1 MKKIKLVATRSHIL
15 FRFVTNRVN
24 CKSTKKSL
32 FQAFLGFD
40 DKSAQKS
47 ESIAKARNRP
57 VLGVHV
63 VYARCLITTGAVQRR
78 NARCPASRARA
89 AGNVVGGRYLC
100 GYSQYS
106 VSHYCGGVRRTKPCQ
121 GCYSNNHHHNSNR
134 IWARTFLDASHHT
147 HTSNHTHASSGWRL
161 VSACVRSACVSFA
174 CCCCAPLAP
183 IVTTDFQLHAHQDSL
198 ALSFNGLF

>member
-1 MKKIKLVATRSHIL
+1 VKKIKLVATRSHIL

-63 VYARCLITTGAVQRR
+63 VYARCLITTGAVAAAQR
-78 NARCPASRARA
+78 PLSRISRSCCRQR
-89 AGNVVGGRYLC
+89 GGWSISLRIQPIFGVTLLW
-100 GYSQYS
+100 
-106 VSHYCGGVRRTKPCQ
+106 GVRRTKPCQ

-161 VSACVRSACVSFA
+161 VSACVRCACVSFA
-174 CCCCAPLAP
+174 CCCCAPLDP

-198 ALSFNGLF
+198 ALSLNGLF

>member
-1 MKKIKLVATRSHIL
+1 VKKIKLVATRSHIL

-106 VSHYCGGVRRTKPCQ
+106 VSHYCGVCAEP
-121 GCYSNNHHHNSNR
+121 NHAKAVTLTITITIQIGFGRALFWMPH
-134 IWARTFLDASHHT
+134 TTHT
-147 HTSNHTHASSGWRL
+147 HRTTHT
-161 VSACVRSACVSFA
+161 
-174 CCCCAPLAP
+174 
-183 IVTTDFQLHAHQDSL
+183 LHQAGDS
-198 ALSFNGLF
+198 

>member
-1 MKKIKLVATRSHIL
+1 MTRVPKNQSQSQKHETGRFWVSMLCTLGVSSRREQCSGATPAVPHLALVLHATWWVVDI
-15 FRFVTNRVN
+15 
-24 CKSTKKSL
+24 
-32 FQAFLGFD
+32 
-40 DKSAQKS
+40 SADTANIRCRIIVGVCA
-47 ESIAKARNRP
+47 EPNHAKA
-57 VLGVHV
+57 
-63 VYARCLITTGAVQRR
+63 
-78 NARCPASRARA
+78 
-89 AGNVVGGRYLC
+89 
-100 GYSQYS
+100 
-106 VSHYCGGVRRTKPCQ
+106 

-161 VSACVRSACVSFA
+161 VSACVRCACVSFA